1 MEKARTQARLEV
13 LDADWRAVGIIVN
26 LANDPRNQRAERQR
40 KARVQQRRA
49 ARRRRRLR
57 TLCGWLAAFSL
68 IAAYGCVSWVESDGD
83 LLAGIIRGFVSIGL
97 FALFATLNGAMV
109 W

>member
-1 MEKARTQARLEV
+1 MEQARTQPRPEALGDNCRI
-13 LDADWRAVGIIVN
+13 ATITVN

-40 KARVQQRRA
+40 KARAQQRRA
-49 ARRRRRLR
+49 ARRRKRLR
-57 TLCGWLAAFSL
+57 TLCGWLSFLSF
-68 IAAYGCVSWVESDGD
+68 IAAYGCVGWIEGGGD
-83 LLAGIIRGFVSIGL
+83 LLWGTIRAFIFIGL